1 MRRPTLKALR
11 MARADAGLTIS
22 ELAKRAS
29 VSRDTI
35 SNAERGQHSLQATTL
50 HKVAQA
56 LGRAPSELL
65 AEEEKLTPKAE
76 NRSSLEPSLFNGLED
91 ERRELRLSE
100 VADELLL
107 LGLHL
112 LLTWESEL
120 PDRARGNDD
129 EWLGNIVATWRM
141 FGKINYDVLEELG
154 ADGLRDKQGW
164 LARYM
169 DVNAAI
175 HRINAAIQEHSA
187 AGTSPA
193 EEAAVMLEPLMVA

>member
-76 NRSSLEPSLFNGLED
+76 SRSSLEPSLFNGLED